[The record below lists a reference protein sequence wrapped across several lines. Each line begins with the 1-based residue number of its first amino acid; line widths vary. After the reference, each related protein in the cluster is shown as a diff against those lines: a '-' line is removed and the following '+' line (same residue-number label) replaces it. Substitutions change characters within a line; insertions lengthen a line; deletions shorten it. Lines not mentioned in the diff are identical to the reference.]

1 MKFRVRLG
9 KLINIILLCVIS
21 LSCVSAV
28 IACQESKPVNISAD
42 QHFKTEAIN
51 VYQFDR
57 YNMSIAQFSGAFD
70 FIYVPE
76 KADVVKA
83 LAEKN
88 NYQYVING
96 SFFDGTYAKAK
107 HAGWLWVLGKNYAP
121 IKQDPQLTHVAVYNT
136 KNQQVQFVDY
146 QKFTPSRSNNV
157 IEFQTGPIIVENNQ
171 LAQNYVANSLNGLDP
186 YTRSLLAVT
195 DNTTKYFITV
205 RKPVRLDELAN
216 YLLSLEIFAGKRLD
230 VLNLDG
236 GPSVALYSRE
246 HANLRYNDTAQL
258 PILLGVR

>member
-1 MKFRVRLG
+1 MKLKMKLK
-9 KLINIILLCVIS
+9 KLINIVLFCVIS
-21 LSCVSAV
+21 VCCLSIV
-28 IACQESKPVNISAD
+28 IACQETKPVNLRAD
-42 QHFKTEAIN
+42 QRFKTEAIE
-51 VYQFDR
+51 VYEFNQ
-57 YNMSIAQFSGAFD
+57 YGMTIAQLSGGFD
-70 FIYVPE
+70 LIYIPE
-76 KADVVKA
+76 KADVVKT
-83 LAEKN
+83 LAEEQ

-121 IKQDPQLTHVAVYNT
+121 IKQDPQLTHIAVYNT
-136 KNQQVQFVDY
+136 KNQQIQFVDY
-146 QKFTPSRSNNV
+146 QNFTPSRSNEV
-157 IEFQTGPIIVENNQ
+157 IEFQSGPIVVENNQ
-171 LAQNYVANSLNGLDP
+171 VAKTYIANSLNGSAP

-195 DNTTKYFITV
+195 DNRTKYFITV
-205 RKPVRLDELAN
+205 RKPIRLDDLAN

-246 HANLRYNDTAQL
+246 LINLRYNDTAQL